1 MIGYFEDD
9 SIKDLETDADYK
21 SKISKVKEE
30 DDSKNFDVETE
41 KYIKTQVK
49 VKTTEYEIK
58 D

>member
-1 MIGYFEDD
+1 MIDYFEDD
-9 SIKDLETDADYK
+9 SIKELETDADYK

-30 DDSKNFDVETE
+30 DDSKDFDVETE
-41 KYIKTQVK
+41 KYTITQVK

>member
-1 MIGYFEDD
+1 MMDYFEDD
-9 SIKDLETDADYK
+9 SIKDFETGDDYK

-30 DDSKNFDVETE
+30 NDSKDFDVETE

>member
-1 MIGYFEDD
+1 MMDYLEDD
-9 SIKDLETDADYK
+9 SIKDFETGDDYK
-21 SKISKVKEE
+21 PKISKVKEE
-30 DDSKNFDVETE
+30 NDSKDFDVETE

>member
-1 MIGYFEDD
+1 MIDYFEDD
-9 SIKDLETDADYK
+9 SIKDLETDDDYK

-30 DDSKNFDVETE
+30 NDSEKFDVETE

>member
-1 MIGYFEDD
+1 MIDYFKDD
-9 SIKDLETDADYK
+9 SIKDLEIDDDYK

-30 DDSKNFDVETE
+30 NDSKNFDIETE
-41 KYIKTQVK
+41 KYIKTKVK

>member
-1 MIGYFEDD
+1 MIDYFEDD
-9 SIKDLETDADYK
+9 SIKELETNADYK

-30 DDSKNFDVETE
+30 DDSKDFDVETE
-41 KYIKTQVK
+41 KYTKTQVK

>member
-1 MIGYFEDD
+1 MMDYFEDD
-9 SIKDLETDADYK
+9 SIKDLEIDDDYK

-30 DDSKNFDVETE
+30 NDSKDLDVETE

-49 VKTTEYEIK
+49 VKITEYEIK